1 MSAKLGIANLNQHI
15 IVLWAS
21 LEKKE
26 KSKHMADIEK
36 IFDGLNIPKQLIEKS
51 EALLKTLFG
60 PSFDELAGLIADQVK
75 LRRFNNQLKIISK
88 AHEKLKENNIDP
100 KHISLKILAPLIE
113 LSSLEEDETLQ
124 NKWSNLIAYIL
135 AGDKEIIFQQN
146 CISILNKLSP
156 DEAILLDRLHLMF
169 LEKRKKRYDFEVERE
184 KNRIKN
190 NPSYRPFPL
199 KNIES
204 YSLNQFT
211 FSIKSLSKELEIN
224 IPELEFYISNLI
236 SLGILKWETGVA
248 VNATKSSDDPDD
260 RDIDVDVSVYN
271 SVTFCF
277 STIGDKFVRICKQ

>member
-190 NPSYRPFPL
+190 IACS
-199 KNIES
+199 
-204 YSLNQFT
+204 
-211 FSIKSLSKELEIN
+211 
-224 IPELEFYISNLI
+224 
-236 SLGILKWETGVA
+236 G
-248 VNATKSSDDPDD
+248 
-260 RDIDVDVSVYN
+260 
-271 SVTFCF
+271 
-277 STIGDKFVRICKQ
+277 